1 MQSNH
6 IWCKESV
13 PALPDLVKLVSGGFR
28 DTRLHIDKFPLT
40 SIYPRNEKQWNQLK
54 YKIYI
59 YIAYIYSIYILY
71 IAGYILSLLIPAFSH
86 VIFPSHFPNP
96 SSPAHISKEPPVG
109 IWEYADLGPVVA
121 FVESA
126 IAQGKLKRDPLI
138 PVQVAPSKEVFDRV
152 MASWG
157 GSF

>member
-1 MQSNH
+1 M
-6 IWCKESV
+6 

-40 SIYPRNEKQWNQLK
+40 SIYCTLEMKNNGTNSSIR
-54 YKIYI
+54 YIYI
-59 YIAYIYSIYILY
+59 YIAYIYIYTVYIIYIY
-71 IAGYILSLLIPAFSH
+71 IAGYILSLLIPAFSPFH
-86 VIFPSHFPNP
+86 FPSHFPNP